1 MIDEATQKKIAH
13 YLPLYIAS
21 VSGDW
26 DKASRFIENEPEC
39 VRTHITLSSKTM
51 LNIAIRSSRRNGF
64 VRNLLE
70 KMSPKEVVDLVD
82 SSGLT
87 ALHVAADHGNIDGAK
102 MLVRKNSDLPNVKD
116 KKGFIPL
123 NLAAARGSREMVL
136 FLMEKTKQDV
146 ILMDG
151 VGEELLRD
159 LIISELYDM
168 ALTLFRQKPELGR
181 SKSAPLDILVEKYS
195 SFPSGTPLNFWQKL
209 IYEG

>member
-21 VSGDW
+21 ISGDW
-26 DKASRFIENEPEC
+26 VKASGFIEKEPEC
-39 VRTHITLSSKTM
+39 VRAHITLSSKTM

-64 VRNLLE
+64 VRKLLE
-70 KMSPKEVVDLVD
+70 KMSPEEVIGLVD
-82 SSGLT
+82 CSGFT

-102 MLVRKNSDLPNVKD
+102 MLVRKNSELPNVQD
-116 KKGFIPL
+116 KKGFTPL

-136 FLMEKTKQDV
+136 FLMEKTKPNV

-159 LIISELYDM
+159 LIISELYGKHY
-168 ALTLFRQKPELGR
+168 L
-181 SKSAPLDILVEKYS
+181 
-195 SFPSGTPLNFWQKL
+195 
-209 IYEG
+209 